1 MVIKNPLNIINKYK
15 FFIYNKIRGIY
26 LRSSLYNKKISK
38 LENRNLV
45 YKPNPNI
52 FDCLVK
58 YNKKKQNINSYEIKE
73 IWQINNAN
81 NSKYKKLHNFFWLFS
96 IDLKS
101 SNNSTQSIINNW
113 IDENIDYD
121 YSSWEIDILSKRIMA
136 WISNSKIT
144 YEDGSER
151 YKEKFNFIVRK
162 QINHL
167 KNEINR
173 SDQVDDKL
181 IGCAAIILVG
191 LSYQDEEFTYYGEN
205 LLKKILIS
213 SIDNEG
219 FPKSRSFR
227 QLVFYLKYLVLI
239 RELFK
244 DSQNIIPDYLNEVI
258 FDLGQSY
265 KLFFYESHNSLLFNG
280 NHITDNKE
288 FDKYLKTRGYNFNC
302 EKNEISGYV
311 YLKNKKNSL
320 IFDAGA
326 TPGKQFSESYQSGAL
341 SFEFFYLKNKII
353 TNCGYFQKN
362 NHQLNKI
369 SKSSATHS
377 SLIIENRSINF
388 FSRNK
393 FGKDITENSF
403 KILDKKVNKEKY
415 KWSIEASHDGY
426 QKDFGV
432 IHKRKLEFDTENLI
446 LNGFDKIIYT
456 KNKRPLNFEIRFHL
470 MPDLKVTKTID
481 GQNILFEVEN
491 SGWKLSCENNKIDFE
506 TGLYFGNKN
515 KYVENKNIFIYGNT
529 NNENKMI
536 HWILQKI

>member
-1 MVIKNPLNIINKYK
+1 M
-15 FFIYNKIRGIY
+15 
-26 LRSSLYNKKISK
+26 
-38 LENRNLV
+38 
-45 YKPNPNI
+45 
-52 FDCLVK
+52 
-58 YNKKKQNINSYEIKE
+58 
-73 IWQINNAN
+73 
-81 NSKYKKLHNFFWLFS
+81 
-96 IDLKS
+96 
-101 SNNSTQSIINNW
+101 
-113 IDENIDYD
+113 
-121 YSSWEIDILSKRIMA
+121 
-136 WISNSKIT
+136 
-144 YEDGSER
+144 
-151 YKEKFNFIVRK
+151 
-162 QINHL
+162 
-167 KNEINR
+167 
-173 SDQVDDKL
+173 
-181 IGCAAIILVG
+181 
-191 LSYQDEEFTYYGEN
+191 
-205 LLKKILIS
+205 
-213 SIDNEG
+213 
-219 FPKSRSFR
+219 
-227 QLVFYLKYLVLI
+227 
-239 RELFK
+239 
-244 DSQNIIPDYLNEVI
+244 I

-320 IFDAGA
+320 IFDAGT

-341 SFEFFYLKNKII
+341 SFEFFYLKNKIV

-388 FSRNK
+388 FSKNK
-393 FGKDITENSF
+393 FGKDFTENSF